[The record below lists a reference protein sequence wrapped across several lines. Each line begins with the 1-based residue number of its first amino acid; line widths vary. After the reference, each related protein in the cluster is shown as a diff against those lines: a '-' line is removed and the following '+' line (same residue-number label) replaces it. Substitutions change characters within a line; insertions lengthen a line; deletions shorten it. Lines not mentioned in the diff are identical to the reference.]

1 MYVCHAAISRP
12 GLSFDSVAARTCL
25 GFVMS
30 CRFFV
35 SADCTITFNPFE
47 LQRRSS
53 TGLSVAVGDSV
64 LEAAASVGQASTSL
78 AAIEA

>member
-30 CRFFV
+30 CRFFL
-35 SADCTITFNPFE
+35 SAGTITFNPFA

-53 TGLSVAVGDSV
+53 TGLSVAVGASV

-78 AAIEA
+78 AASEA